1 MQRSITQLFC
11 LLVFSKSPKR
21 LDLISQTFSKF
32 NCFLFT
38 VAQYNSFEAG
48 SGEIPCPRPSHHLL
62 PPACWVSPRCEAR
75 ALRYTEPQRTTNQ
88 STGALSPGFLQGSP
102 PPTLCPPHSQGQQ
115 RNAWTQNQELALCV
129 TSLHPNTQIVATNCL
144 QKSCEGQGDLLSK

>member
-1 MQRSITQLFC
+1 MQRSITQLFS

-48 SGEIPCPRPSHHLL
+48 SGEILPLLPPHRLL

-75 ALRYTEPQRTTNQ
+75 ALRCVKPQRTHQPEYRCPASRVPSRLPATLPLP
-88 STGALSPGFLQGSP
+88 SSFTG
-102 PPTLCPPHSQGQQ
+102 PTKKHVDTKSRTC
-115 RNAWTQNQELALCV
+115 T
-129 TSLHPNTQIVATNCL
+129 LHYQP
-144 QKSCEGQGDLLSK
+144 SS

>member
-48 SGEIPCPRPSHHLL
+48 SGEIPPLPPPHRLL
-62 PPACWVSPRCEAR
+62 PPACWVSPWCEAR
-75 ALRYTEPQRTTNQ
+75 ALRCVEPQRTHQPEYRCPASRVPSRLPAT
-88 STGALSPGFLQGSP
+88 LP
-102 PPTLCPPHSQGQQ
+102 PPSSLTGPTKKHVDTKSRTCTLRYQPSS
-115 RNAWTQNQELALCV
+115 R
-129 TSLHPNTQIVATNCL
+129 HPNC
-144 QKSCEGQGDLLSK
+144 GH

>member
-48 SGEIPCPRPSHHLL
+48 SGEIPPLPPPHRPL

-75 ALRYTEPQRTTNQ
+75 ALRCVEPQRTHQPEQVSCVPGSFKAPRHPPSALLTHRTNRETRGHKIKNLH
-88 STGALSPGFLQGSP
+88 SALPAFILTP
-102 PPTLCPPHSQGQQ
+102 KLWPLIVF
-115 RNAWTQNQELALCV
+115 RKVEKDKV
-129 TSLHPNTQIVATNCL
+129 TS
-144 QKSCEGQGDLLSK
+144 

>member
-48 SGEIPCPRPSHHLL
+48 SGEIPYPRPSHHLL
-62 PPACWVSPRCEAR
+62 PPALWVSPRCEAR
-75 ALRYTEPQRTTNQ
+75 ALRYAEPQRTHQPEYRCPESRVPSRLPATLPLP
-88 STGALSPGFLQGSP
+88 SSLTG
-102 PPTLCPPHSQGQQ
+102 PTKKHMDTKSRTCTLFYQPSSQ
-115 RNAWTQNQELALCV
+115 
-129 TSLHPNTQIVATNCL
+129 HPNW
-144 QKSCEGQGDLLSK
+144 SH